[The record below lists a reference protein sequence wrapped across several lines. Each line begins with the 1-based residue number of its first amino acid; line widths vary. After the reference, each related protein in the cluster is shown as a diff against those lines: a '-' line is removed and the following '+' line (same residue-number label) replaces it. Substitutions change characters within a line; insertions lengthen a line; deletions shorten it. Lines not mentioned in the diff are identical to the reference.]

1 MGKKI
6 VSLFYIVFLFLFG
19 FNCLTTY
26 ALEVKTHEAINEY
39 IAKNTL
45 NGFSLSDY
53 LDENLGFRGGEEE
66 EIKGQKVYKWLCD
79 GGKYEDKPL
88 WTLPYLRSVNHFHDP
103 LTDAGFTGIWGSV
116 MLWGDSS
123 LYWAQ
128 DPIGTQDPGGHYSWH
143 DVRDYFYKA
152 LTSDDNT
159 IRQKNFSDT
168 FRGLGQLMHL
178 VEDLSVPEHTRDDGH
193 YVFYNYEDW
202 VTEMDA
208 NGLSN
213 VSIQPQTGL
222 ISVRGV
228 PVSPVF
234 FDPSVLGNINLL
246 AAVPVANLFD
256 TDQYNGTNPNI
267 TMQNNIGLSEY
278 TNANFLSPD
287 SIFTDAFPHPA
298 WSNVTENDQELDPIT
313 GKLRTYIKK
322 TGYGETINHLA
333 TAGWFYKYLP
343 SDSKPLG
350 LKLDNTVY
358 SDYAALLIPR
368 AVGYSAGL
376 LNYFFRGN
384 IEITL
389 PVSGVYATTDDP
401 NLGFTTITL
410 LAMNTTPNDE
420 EMPDGSIELV
430 VKYRLA
436 LEDPFQSKAVL
447 TTEDFYYIVVQES
460 DGIRSIPRNTPQELN
475 FDLNPAIPLY
485 ATDVYLQIV
494 YNGKLGNEDGAV
506 AVGFKDI
513 SEPTPVDLFNNM
525 DKICLNGTWYDAGS
539 AEAIAQI
546 DTNQNGIA
554 DEWDVYAHDL
564 SDAYLKVSPTG
575 SPMPASPQNYT
586 FDPYTVPAGTLYR
599 AYVLGDIQFGCGD
612 YAKAAILDA
621 NDFWIHDNAV
631 FQWLM
636 TGSTIKNQVDYNVE
650 SQEECAKVGADAPC
664 DIRSYPVFYTF
675 RNRNI
680 WGRAGFIL
688 DSPKYPPNADCP
700 WELLQEAE

>member
-1 MGKKI
+1 LMKMGAATEFQ
-6 VSLFYIVFLFLFG
+6 LRMG
-19 FNCLTTY
+19 LTP
-26 ALEVKTHEAINEY
+26 
-39 IAKNTL
+39 
-45 NGFSLSDY
+45 S
-53 LDENLGFRGGEEE
+53 
-66 EIKGQKVYKWLCD
+66 
-79 GGKYEDKPL
+79 
-88 WTLPYLRSVNHFHDP
+88 
-103 LTDAGFTGIWGSV
+103 
-116 MLWGDSS
+116 
-123 LYWAQ
+123 
-128 DPIGTQDPGGHYSWH
+128 
-143 DVRDYFYKA
+143 
-152 LTSDDNT
+152 
-159 IRQKNFSDT
+159 
-168 FRGLGQLMHL
+168 
-178 VEDLSVPEHTRDDGH
+178 HTRDDGH
-193 YVFYNYEDW
+193 LFYNYENYA
-202 VTEMDA
+202 ESFI
-208 NGLSN
+208 NQN
-213 VSIQPQTGL
+213 
-222 ISVRGV
+222 GV
-228 PVSPVF
+228 PTPTSADYF
-234 FDPSVLGNINLL
+234 GGTINNIASLI
-246 AAVPVANLFD
+246 D
-256 TDQYNGTNPNI
+256 TNQYDGDNPDPNI
-267 TMQNNIGLSEY
+267 AVRSDIGLSEY
-278 TNANFLSPD
+278 TNANFFSED
-287 SIFTDAFPHPA
+287 TIINSDFPYPQI
-298 WSNVTENDQELDPIT
+298 TQQTPIVE
-313 GKLRTYIKK
+313 RTITNNLWNTTYPRQYYLKNCC
-322 TGYGETINHLA
+322 GETNEGQGYLLA
-333 TAGWFYKYLP
+333 AVDYLDYWRQQYPLLSFTLPKIPVLDDNVYK
-343 SDSKPLG
+343 
-350 LKLDNTVY
+350 
-358 SDYAALLIPR
+358 DYASLLLPR

-376 LNYFFRGN
+376 LNYFFRGS
-384 IEITL
+384 IEISL
-389 PVSGVYATTDDP
+389 PDSGVYATTDDP

-410 LAMNTTPNDE
+410 QARNNTPNNE

-460 DGIRSIPRNTPQELN
+460 NGIRSIPRNTSLDLT

-539 AEAIAQI
+539 AEAIAQV

-564 SDAYLKVSPTG
+564 SDAYLKVSPSG
-575 SPMPASPQNYT
+575 SPMPASPQDYT

-599 AYVLGDIQFGCGD
+599 AYILGDIQLGYGD
-612 YAKAAILDA
+612 YAKVAILDA

-688 DSPKYPPNADCP
+688 DNPKYPPDADCP
-700 WELLQEAE
+700 WELLQDAE